1 MRLTLTT
8 VERGQET
15 RLMRASDGSITIS
28 IPMQIRK
35 YSGRTQVI
43 MPRSINYADLKEK
56 AELTILQA
64 ALARARHW
72 QKMLDTGKYK
82 TLRDIAVGE
91 NVDPSYVSR
100 VMKLNL
106 LDPEIVELILDEDME
121 CTANFNDFCI
131 DLPSTWA
138 DQYTHVKVTSF
149 TQWK

>member
-1 MRLTLTT
+1 MRPTI
-8 VERGQET
+8 VERTDEPM
-15 RLMRASDGSITIS
+15 LYRAPDGSITIS
-28 IPMQIRK
+28 IPMKIRK
-35 YSGRTQVI
+35 YSGRSQVLLPKI
-43 MPRSINYADLKEK
+43 ISHTDFKEK
-56 AELTILQA
+56 EELTILQA
-64 ALARARHW
+64 ALVRARRW

-91 NVDPSYVSR
+91 DVDPSYVSR

-106 LDPEIVELILDEDME
+106 LDPEIVELILDDEME

-149 TQWK
+149 T